1 MQCNKEYVIF
11 RIRML
16 HWEVFKIVLRVE
28 RYLKDNIDE
37 QTTIKTWKY
46 TNKIPIFL
54 RNIYKSYTMKILGI
68 QCILLEIID
77 EAPRIDA
84 IKKHINTIEKI
95 TNEQI
100 VLYYREITRYR
111 RKSLIQNKIPFVIED
126 GQIFLPFLGL
136 HLKNIEDSLE
146 KQINT
151 FTPSAQMAYLYF
163 LYNKETVVNTTEFSK
178 VFGWNPMTSSRALN
192 ELYNAKLLIYEI
204 GGKTGRS
211 KYYSRISDPDYFQK
225 GKVFLNSPIKK
236 TVYVKRE
243 PKSSLIAG
251 LEALSEL
258 SMINPPRHKVKAI
271 YSDDL
276 NKNNLEIINNKD
288 IIKDK
293 KLVELQI
300 WEYDPKLFTMKD
312 IVDTASLYASLK
324 KENDERIEQ
333 ALEEVLREK
342 KWYMD

>member
-1 MQCNKEYVIF
+1 MNE
-11 RIRML
+11 
-16 HWEVFKIVLRVE
+16 IVLRVK

-37 QTTIKTWKY
+37 QTTIKNWDY
-46 TNKIPIFL
+46 MDEIPIFL
-54 RNIYKSYTMKILGI
+54 RGIYKFYTMKILGN
-68 QCILLEIID
+68 QCILLETID
-77 EAPRIDA
+77 EVPGIDA
-84 IKKHINTIEKI
+84 IKKHINTIEQI

-100 VLYYREITRYR
+100 VFYYRKITRYR

-136 HLKNIEDSLE
+136 HLKNIGDSLE
-146 KQINT
+146 KQIST

-178 VFGWNPMTSSRALN
+178 VFGWNTMKSSRALN

-236 TVYVKRE
+236 IVYVKNE
-243 PKSSLIAG
+243 PKNSLIAG

-258 SMINPPRHKVKAI
+258 SMINPPRHKVRAI
-271 YSDDL
+271 HIDNL
-276 NKNNLEIINNKD
+276 NKNSLEIISNKD
-288 IIKDK
+288 IIEDK

-300 WEYDPKLFTMKD
+300 WEYDPKLFMMKD
-312 IVDTASLYASLK
+312 IIDTASLYISLK

-333 ALEEVLREK
+333 ALEEVLREN